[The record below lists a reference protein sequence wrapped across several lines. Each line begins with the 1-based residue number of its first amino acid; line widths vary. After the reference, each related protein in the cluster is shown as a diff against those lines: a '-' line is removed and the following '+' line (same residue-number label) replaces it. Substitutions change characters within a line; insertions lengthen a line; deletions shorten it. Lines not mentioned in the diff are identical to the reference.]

1 MKFAFIEVKKAHFP
15 VSVLCSVLGVS
26 RSGFYAWRKRPKS
39 SRASEDA
46 VLAEKITKVY
56 TLSCGTYGSP
66 RVHAELQEQGE
77 VVGRKRIAR
86 LMRDRGL
93 VARHKRRFRPVTTDS
108 NHSQPVAENL
118 LNRAFERTSPNQP
131 WVGDITY
138 IPTGEGWLYLAVL
151 IDLFSRRVVGWAMSD
166 RIDRQLTLNAL
177 EMAIVN
183 RGRAVKDVLHHSD
196 RGSQYASADYRQALV
211 DGGLVA
217 SMSRKGNCW
226 DNAVAESSKMGTYS
240 QAAVRDPFR
249 RSSSDLRIHRGLLQ
263 QAATPFGARIPQPDA
278 VRDQCCAVHAAACLV
293 TLSTKSGEAQSAEGR
308 RKGREKGLEFL
319 SPTQRTQELG
329 K

>member
-1 MKFAFIEVKKAHFP
+1 VKFAFIEAEKAHFP

-46 VLAEKITKVY
+46 VLAKKIIKVY
-56 TLSCGTYGSP
+56 TLSRGTYGSP
-66 RVHAELQEQGE
+66 RVHAELREQGE

-93 VARHKRRFRPVTTDS
+93 VARSKRRFRPTTTDS

-118 LNRAFERTSPNQP
+118 LNRSFERILPNQA

-211 DGGLVA
+211 DRGLVA

-226 DNAVAESSKMGTYS
+226 DNAVAESFFSTLKWE
-240 QAAVRDPFR
+240 
-249 RSSSDLRIHRGLLQ
+249 LIHRR
-263 QAATPFGARIPQPDA
+263 PFETRSDARRAIFEYIE
-278 VRDQCCAVHAAACLV
+278 VFYNRRRRH
-293 TLSTKSGEAQSAEGR
+293 SALGY
-308 RKGREKGLEFL
+308 L
-319 SPTQRTQELG
+319 SPMQFETNTARFMSLLA
-329 K
+329 